1 MAAHQEIWSTLD
13 LQFFWSQFLF
23 EKFLLSLCHKCI
35 IAIVSG
41 PFIYITLCYVV
52 LLMLKLTTC
61 LGWNLFFFLIFIYMF
76 LISLCKDGTVTF
88 WNPDSGKDIA
98 SKKIDYSIE
107 DIKEENPEVVSL
119 HCNPDLFFNN
129 CRVP

>member
-1 MAAHQEIWSTLD
+1 M
-13 LQFFWSQFLF
+13 
-23 EKFLLSLCHKCI
+23 
-35 IAIVSG
+35 
-41 PFIYITLCYVV
+41 V

-61 LGWNLFFFLIFIYMF
+61 LGWNLFFLIFIYMY

-88 WNPDSGKDIA
+88 WNPESGKGIA
-98 SKKIDYSIE
+98 SERIDYSTE

>member
-1 MAAHQEIWSTLD
+1 MLCSPSNAQTYY
-13 LQFFWSQFLF
+13 LF
-23 EKFLLSLCHKCI
+23 RMEL
-35 IAIVSG
+35 V
-41 PFIYITLCYVV
+41 
-52 LLMLKLTTC
+52 
-61 LGWNLFFFLIFIYMF
+61 FFLIFIYMF

-98 SKKIDYSIE
+98 SIKIDYSIE

-129 CRVP
+129 FRVPW